1 MSKLRRSM
9 LYLPGNSPNMV
20 QDAHLYGSDSILID
34 LEDSVVI
41 SEKDAARNLV
51 RNALDNIDYGDIEV
65 TIRINPVHTDFYE
78 DDLKAI
84 IPGKPDAIRVPKS
97 ESAEQIIKVDEF
109 ITELE
114 KENNIEVGSTK
125 LMPMIESAKGVREV
139 NEIAQASSRNV
150 ALTIGGEDLATDLGV
165 TRTKGSE
172 EIFTSRSLI
181 VLAAK
186 AAGIDALDTIYS
198 NVNDIE
204 GLKRE
209 TELIK
214 KLGFSGKAVIHP
226 KQIKPVHEVFNPKEE
241 EVREARKIIDAAEEA
256 ERKGQGAIIVNGKMI
271 DYPIVD
277 RAKRTVAYAESTS
290 K

>member
-1 MSKLRRSM
+1 MSRLRRSM

-20 QDAHLYGSDSILID
+20 QDAHLYGADSILID

-41 SEKDAARNLV
+41 SEKDSARNLV
-51 RNALDNIDYGDIEV
+51 RNALDNVDYGDIEV
-65 TIRINPVHTDFYE
+65 TIRINPVHTDFYK
-78 DDLKAI
+78 DDLKVI
-84 IPGKPDAIRVPKS
+84 VPGKPDAIRVPKS
-97 ESAEQIIKVDEF
+97 ESAEQIKKVDEF

-114 KENNIEVGSTK
+114 KENGIEVGSVK

-139 NEIAQASSRNV
+139 NEIAEASSRNV

-172 EIFTSRSLI
+172 EIFTSRSLV

-198 NVNDIE
+198 NVNDLE
-204 GLKRE
+204 GLRKE

-214 KLGFSGKAVIHP
+214 KMGFSGKAVIHP
-226 KQIKPVHEVFNPKEE
+226 KQIKPVHEVFNPTEE
-241 EVREARKIIDAAEEA
+241 EVREARKVVDAAEEA
-256 ERKGQGAIIVNGKMI
+256 ERKGQGAITVNGKMV

-277 RAKRTVAYAESTS
+277 RARKTIAYAESTS

>member
-1 MSKLRRSM
+1 MSKLRRTM
-9 LYLPGNSPNMV
+9 LYLPGNTPNMV

-41 SEKDAARNLV
+41 SEKDSARNLV
-51 RNALDNIDYGDIEV
+51 RYALENIDYGDIEV
-65 TIRINPVHTDFYE
+65 TIRINPVHTEFYE

-84 IPGKPDAIRVPKS
+84 VPGKPDAIRIPKS
-97 ESAEQIIKVDEF
+97 ESAEQIKKVDQF

-114 KENNIEVGSTK
+114 KENDIEVGSVK

-139 NEIAQASSRNV
+139 NKIAEASARNV

-172 EIFTSRSLI
+172 EIFTARSLV

-186 AAGIDALDTIYS
+186 AAGIDALDTVYS

-226 KQIKPVHEVFNPKEE
+226 KQIKAVHEVFNPTEK
-241 EVREARKIIDAAEEA
+241 EVREARKVVAAAEEA
-256 ERKGQGAIIVNGKMI
+256 ERKGQGAITVNGKMV

-277 RAKRTVAYAESTS
+277 RARKTIAYAESTS

>member
-9 LYLPGNSPNMV
+9 LYLPGNTPNMV

-41 SEKDAARNLV
+41 SEKDSARNLV
-51 RNALDNIDYGDIEV
+51 RYALENIDYGDIEV
-65 TIRINPVHTDFYE
+65 TIRINPVHTEFYE

-84 IPGKPDAIRVPKS
+84 VPGKPDAIRIPKS
-97 ESAEQIIKVDEF
+97 ESAEQIKKVDQF

-114 KENNIEVGSTK
+114 KENDIEVGSVK

-139 NEIAQASSRNV
+139 NKIAEASARNV

-172 EIFTSRSLI
+172 EIFTARSLV

-186 AAGIDALDTIYS
+186 AAGIDALDTVYS

-226 KQIKPVHEVFNPKEE
+226 KQIKAVHEVFNPTEK
-241 EVREARKIIDAAEEA
+241 EVREARKVVAAAEEA
-256 ERKGQGAIIVNGKMI
+256 ERKGQGAITVNGKMV

-277 RAKRTVAYAESTS
+277 RARKTIAYSESTS

>member
-1 MSKLRRSM
+1 MSRLRRSM

-20 QDAHLYGSDSILID
+20 QDAHLYGADSILID

-41 SEKDAARNLV
+41 SEKDSARNLV
-51 RNALDNIDYGDIEV
+51 RNALDNVDYGDIEV
-65 TIRINPVHTDFYE
+65 TIRINPVHTDFYK
-78 DDLKAI
+78 DDLKVI
-84 IPGKPDAIRVPKS
+84 VPGKPDAIRVPKS
-97 ESAEQIIKVDEF
+97 ESAEQIKKVDEF

-114 KENNIEVGSTK
+114 KENGIEVGSVK

-139 NEIAQASSRNV
+139 NEIAEASSRNV

-172 EIFTSRSLI
+172 EIFTSRSLV

-198 NVNDIE
+198 NVNDLE
-204 GLKRE
+204 GLRKE
-209 TELIK
+209 TELTK
-214 KLGFSGKAVIHP
+214 KMGFSGKAVIHP
-226 KQIKPVHEVFNPKEE
+226 KQIKPVHEVFNPTEE
-241 EVREARKIIDAAEEA
+241 EVREARKVVDAAEEA
-256 ERKGQGAIIVNGKMI
+256 ERKGQGAITVNGKMV

-277 RAKRTVAYAESTS
+277 RARKTIAYAESTS

>member
-1 MSKLRRSM
+1 MSRLRRSM

-20 QDAHLYGSDSILID
+20 QDAHLYGADSILID

-41 SEKDAARNLV
+41 SEKDSARNLV
-51 RNALDNIDYGDIEV
+51 RNALDNVDYGDIEV
-65 TIRINPVHTDFYE
+65 TIRINPVHTDFYK
-78 DDLKAI
+78 DDLKVI
-84 IPGKPDAIRVPKS
+84 VPGKPDAIRVPKS
-97 ESAEQIIKVDEF
+97 ESAEQIKKVDEF

-114 KENNIEVGSTK
+114 KENGIEVGSVK

-139 NEIAQASSRNV
+139 NEIAEASSRNV

-172 EIFTSRSLI
+172 EIFTSRSLV

-204 GLKRE
+204 GLRKE

-214 KLGFSGKAVIHP
+214 KMGFSGKAVIHP
-226 KQIKPVHEVFNPKEE
+226 KQIKPVHEVFNPTEE
-241 EVREARKIIDAAEEA
+241 EVREARKVVDAAEEA
-256 ERKGQGAIIVNGKMI
+256 ERKGQGAITVNGKMV

-277 RAKRTVAYAESTS
+277 RARKTIAYAESTS

>member
-65 TIRINPVHTDFYE
+65 TIRINPVYTDFYE

>member
-1 MSKLRRSM
+1 MSRLRRSM
-9 LYLPGNSPNMV
+9 LYLPGNNPNMV

-41 SEKDAARNLV
+41 SEKDAARDLV
-51 RNALDNIDYGDIEV
+51 RKALDNIDYGDLEV
-65 TIRINPVHTDFYE
+65 TIRINPVYTDFYE

-84 IPGKPDAIRVPKS
+84 VPGKPDAIRIPKS
-97 ESAEQIIKVDEF
+97 ESAEQIKKVDQF
-109 ITELE
+109 ISKLE
-114 KENNIEVGSTK
+114 KENGIEVGSIK
-125 LMPMIESAKGVREV
+125 LMPMIESAQGVRAV
-139 NEIAQASSRNV
+139 HEIAEASERNV

-172 EIFTSRSLI
+172 EIFTARSLV

-186 AAGIDALDTIYS
+186 AAGIDALDTVYS
-198 NVNDIE
+198 NVNDLE
-204 GLKRE
+204 GLKKE

-214 KLGFSGKAVIHP
+214 KLGFAGKAVIHP
-226 KQIKPVHEVFNPKEE
+226 KQIKPVHQVFNPTAAEI
-241 EVREARKIIDAAEEA
+241 REARKVVDAAEEA
-256 ERKGQGAIIVNGKMI
+256 ERKGQGAITVNGKMV

-277 RAKRTVAYAESTS
+277 RARKTIAYAESTA